1 LEVPLPSRI
10 SLFLLACVLVAAS
23 PAAASHVVTLE
34 EGSLLVE
41 GLTPDGRAVVFTLG
55 KPPGQLMPV
64 TSRLDAMVRADAA
77 GAATLELPA
86 PIAARSVWVVVDV
99 ESGEVALASP
109 EGFPLRQVE
118 FPGRG
123 VGLSRRFL
131 LDERRFLDVLLVR
144 PAAAVPAGQD
154 VAAESGAWGR
164 SFGDGG
170 EGDGDG
176 ELDGKIEA
184 VLERLRPIGDSA
196 TLPPDE
202 LTPGDVI
209 VAVDPVT
216 LEIYARTLAF

>member
-1 LEVPLPSRI
+1 MRRLPSL
-10 SLFLLACVLVAAS
+10 SLWVALSIVAPALHAAPEVVLGEQSLAA
-23 PAAASHVVTLE
+23 
-34 EGSLLVE
+34 E
-41 GLTPDGRAVVFTLG
+41 GLTPDGRVVVFTLG
-55 KPPGQLMPV
+55 KPPGHFMPV
-64 TSRLDAMVRADAA
+64 TSRLDAMVRADAT

-109 EGFPLRQVE
+109 EGFPLRQVQ

-131 LDERRFLDVLLVR
+131 LDERRFLDVLVVR
-144 PAAAVPAGQD
+144 PAAAVPAGRD
-154 VAAESGAWGR
+154 AAAESGAWGQ

-184 VLERLRPIGDSA
+184 VLERLRPIGDSPA
-196 TLPPDE
+196 LRPDE
-202 LTPGDVI
+202 LRPGDVV